1 LNSDYVSNLQGE
13 RAESARLR
21 SRLLQINVLVER
33 MDAVRA
39 SPASDAASSMQQ
51 PQTCREPDLEA
62 ELQMLKAK
70 LEAIAKIA
78 AQPPDLDAAKHPLN
92 MESFAEFQKFEGVL
106 KELKDLEDN
115 ALRSLFTEHAK
126 DAVAAAEASTPDI
139 KCLSKKDLAE
149 LFKEKYGVSL
159 SEGKL
164 EELISRS
171 DANGDGVIDFNE
183 FRTLVR
189 STSELEMIF
198 KSLPLA
204 QVLAF
209 CFPKGSAAEPL
220 DALLNQKHSEVDA
233 AMGKAGQILTGLT
246 MSMIEKN
253 NKARAAAK
261 KQQAAGGAKYGAEL
275 KGATVEKFFEGVTG
289 ICGEPHPGVCEVCV
303 CVCVCV

>member
-1 LNSDYVSNLQGE
+1 
-13 RAESARLR
+13 
-21 SRLLQINVLVER
+21 
-33 MDAVRA
+33 
-39 SPASDAASSMQQ
+39 MQQ
-51 PQTCREPDLEA
+51 LQARELES
-62 ELQMLKAK
+62 ELHKLKAK
-70 LEAIAKIA
+70 L
-78 AQPPDLDAAKHPLN
+78 
-92 MESFAEFQKFEGVL
+92 
-106 KELKDLEDN
+106 
-115 ALRSLFTEHAK
+115 
-126 DAVAAAEASTPDI
+126 AAAEEAARGQPSDTSLEQHFAEWQMFDSCLQELKQLDDTSLKAEFSQFADIKKRAANSAAEEASTDAVD
-139 KCLSKKDLAE
+139 KCCLSKQGLAA
-149 LFKEKYGVSL
+149 LFAAKNKTL
-159 SEGKL
+159 SEGEL

-189 STSELEMIF
+189 STSDLEMIF

-220 DALLNQKHSEVDA
+220 AALFNQQHSEVDA

-253 NKARAAAK
+253 NKARVAAK

-289 ICGEPHPGVCEVCV
+289 ICGEPNPGVCVGGVVCVGGDACV
-303 CVCVCV
+303 CVCVCVFACV

>member
-1 LNSDYVSNLQGE
+1 MEYTNLYLIFLCSNGNANANANANAQDHNG
-13 RAESARLR
+13 R
-21 SRLLQINVLVER
+21 SPVEP
-33 MDAVRA
+33 V
-39 SPASDAASSMQQ
+39 DAARVSSWLAS
-51 PQTCREPDLEA
+51 TEA
-62 ELQMLKAK
+62 ATMRQH
-70 LEAIAKIA
+70 A
-78 AQPPDLDAAKHPLN
+78 ARDAAKHPPI

-106 KELKDLEDN
+106 NGLKDLQDN
-115 ALRSLFTEHAK
+115 ALRTLFTEYAK
-126 DAVAAAEASTPDI
+126 DAVPAAEASTPDI

-149 LFKEKYGVSL
+149 LFKDKYGVSL

-189 STSELEMIF
+189 STSDLEMIF

-209 CFPKGSAAEPL
+209 CFPKGSTAEPL
-220 DALLNQKHSEVDA
+220 EALFNQQHSEVDA

-253 NKARAAAK
+253 NKARVAAK
-261 KQQAAGGAKYGAEL
+261 KQQEAGYAKYGAEL

-289 ICGEPHPGVCEVCV
+289 ICGEPNPGVSE
-303 CVCVCV
+303 